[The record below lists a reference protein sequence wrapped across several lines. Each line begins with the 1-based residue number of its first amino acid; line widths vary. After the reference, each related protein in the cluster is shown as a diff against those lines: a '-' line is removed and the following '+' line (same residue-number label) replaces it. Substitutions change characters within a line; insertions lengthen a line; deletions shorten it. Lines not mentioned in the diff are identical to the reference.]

1 MCFFELCLIK
11 LQIFVSVLGIDLF
24 HFFFYICHFQNTPVQ
39 LLQAATRS
47 AIRGPHMICLSCN
60 TVTKQYR
67 SDLDAEGRHVHHLV
81 LIFGA
86 AMKARTFIVC

>member
-1 MCFFELCLIK
+1 
-11 LQIFVSVLGIDLF
+11 LQVIDLL
-24 HFFFYICHFQNTPVQ
+24 HFLSYICHFQNTPVQ

-67 SDLDAEGRHVHHLV
+67 SDLYTE
-81 LIFGA
+81 
-86 AMKARTFIVC
+86 